1 MLQSLSLTN
10 KIAIVTGSSSGIGR
24 MTALTLARS
33 GANVLVHAGK
43 NRDGAEETAKMIR
56 DIGRETLVVLADLFD
71 QKEQD
76 RFVEAVLGWRGRV
89 DILVN
94 NAGADVLT
102 GPAGKKSFEEKL
114 AILWQVDVTAT
125 MRLSRA
131 IGRAMKEQIA
141 KDTPDHSKHG
151 AGSESVTPRE
161 TSGAIVNIGWD
172 QVEFGMA
179 GDSGELFAATKGA
192 LMAFTRSLARS
203 LAPHVRVNAVAPGW
217 IKTAWG
223 QGANEV
229 WQKRA
234 IRESLLERWGTPED
248 IAEAILYLVSP
259 ASSFVTGH
267 ILPVNGGYRGSCDG

>member
-1 MLQSLSLTN
+1 MAQNLSLSN

-24 MTALTLARS
+24 VTALTLAQA

-43 NRDGAEETAKMIR
+43 NREGAEETAKMIR
-56 DIGRETLVVLADLFD
+56 DLGRESLVVLADLAD
-71 QKEQD
+71 QNEQD
-76 RFVEAVLGWRGRV
+76 RFAEVVLGWRGRV

-102 GPAGKKSFEEKL
+102 GVAAKKSFEEKL

-131 IGRAMKEQIA
+131 IGRAMKGQFA
-141 KDTPDHSKHG
+141 TLKDNLKENEEPGTSKV
-151 AGSESVTPRE
+151 A
-161 TSGAIVNIGWD
+161 SGAIVNIGWD

-179 GDSGELFAATKGA
+179 GDSGELFAATKA
-192 LMAFTRSLARS
+192 AVMAFTRSLARS
-203 LAPHVRVNAVAPGW
+203 LAPYVRVNAVAPGW

-223 QGANEV
+223 QGANDA

-234 IRESLLERWGTPED
+234 IRESLMERWGTPED

-267 ILPVNGGYRGSCDG
+267 ILPVNGGYRGSYEAYS